1 MYSSSH
7 VEVNEVA
14 RIKEFL
20 RKALNDTMGK
30 PNAIATAIALEA
42 LAAEIRQL
50 AAEEFEAQASASC

>member
-1 MYSSSH
+1 MYPSQH
-7 VEVNEVA
+7 IEPNEVA
-14 RIKEFL
+14 RIKDFL
-20 RKALNDTMGK
+20 RKALDDTMGK